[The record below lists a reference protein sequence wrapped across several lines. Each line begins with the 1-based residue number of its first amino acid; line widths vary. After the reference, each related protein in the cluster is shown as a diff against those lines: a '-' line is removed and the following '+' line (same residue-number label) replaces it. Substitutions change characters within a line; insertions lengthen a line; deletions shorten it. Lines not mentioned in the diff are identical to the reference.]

1 MTAVVR
7 LPTPLLFIPLLAL
20 GACLVACLGQ
30 HQATPQTMPHDAALR
45 RDSLSMLGQSLFEGL
60 RAGTLDQSFASMR
73 ELDAIVA
80 PEARMRLDR
89 ERASSIERA
98 ASLALFRNDWRGASY
113 AGFCAQGARE
123 EQAHAS
129 LGLTQPGWVL
139 ERILV
144 VARTGATSSASWL
157 EGDFVYTAQGWKA
170 LNVRRVEAPRRQHAD
185 LELAPCDVEA
195 GLR

>member
-1 MTAVVR
+1 MNAVVR
-7 LPTPLLFIPLLAL
+7 LPTPLLLFTLLVFGP
-20 GACLVACLGQ
+20 GASACAGRL
-30 HQATPQTMPHDAALR
+30 QATPQTMPRDAGVR
-45 RDSLSMLGQSLFEGL
+45 RDSLRMLGQSLFEGL
-60 RAGTLDQSFASMR
+60 RAGTLEQSFASMR

-80 PEARMRLDR
+80 PEARMRLES
-89 ERASSIERA
+89 ERASSMQRA
-98 ASLALFRNDWRGASY
+98 ASLALFRNDWHAASY
-113 AGFCAQGARE
+113 AGFCAQGARD

-144 VARTGATSSASWL
+144 VARTGALSSASWL